1 MGGGAP
7 PPDGPPP
14 DPPGGPPPGLL
25 LKKFCANLDGA
36 DVLASVR
43 AAAAVVTVLVIA
55 ELCILPGLK

>member
-1 MGGGAP
+1 MVLRLIL
-7 PPDGPPP
+7 
-14 DPPGGPPPGLL
+14 PGGPPPGLL